1 MKIQLVFMRIKNNP
15 YLFFLI
21 IFIAVGSLS
30 SCKKIPR
37 KILGEGTEVV
47 SKKPLKEMDWD
58 GVLKYLKKEHPELSE
73 NIKKLDKGM
82 QKSVCNSIKDDARFL
97 ESLLS
102 SKNILNDF
110 EAYCSKAP
118 KLAKDVNF
126 LRFYSLSKHAAQ
138 RSKKKCFLDDV
149 IVDERMGFV
158 KFTRKS
164 DGAELA
170 KYRNGVMEFD
180 NKIISRNG
188 RFSKNIMFDETYI
201 PNCIYKIRGNDGVL
215 YIFNTDNLGRIYNVK
230 ASHLSAKNI
239 NENILSRQQN
249 AYFLGEEWETSF
261 NQLKKM
267 SKDNDINAEVKFQFD
282 DNGMPKYAIIESDV
296 KGQKH
301 TIKHKTSLEDVVPF
315 KNGGINKE
323 KRTLKEI
330 CQHPLLPQMYET
342 LDNMGL
348 DPSVLKRI
356 KNDLEKM
363 GSNKVPRPSKGG
375 HVNLNDIAWPGI
387 NPKLPDKEA
396 LIAMIRKNKGNIEL
410 ADIGERDIR
419 DVSYEIARQ
428 ALVEKYGIT
437 MKQADLLIGNTFD
450 LVIHEAE
457 NGVVQIVPNNVHKFK
472 QLYAHKGYVSKM
484 LKQINGKDIVD

>member
-1 MKIQLVFMRIKNNP
+1 
-15 YLFFLI
+15 
-21 IFIAVGSLS
+21 
-30 SCKKIPR
+30 
-37 KILGEGTEVV
+37 
-47 SKKPLKEMDWD
+47 MDWD
-58 GVLKYLKKEHPELSE
+58 GVLDYLKKEHQELAE
-73 NIKKLDKGM
+73 NIEKFDKGM
-82 QKSVCNSIKDDARFL
+82 QKSVCNSIRDDARFL

-102 SKNILNDF
+102 SKNILNEF

-118 KLAKDVNF
+118 KLAKDINF
-126 LRFYSLSKHAAQ
+126 LRFYSLSRHAAQ
-138 RSKKKCFLDDV
+138 SSKKKCFLDDI

-158 KFTRKS
+158 TFTRKS
-164 DGAELA
+164 NGAELA
-170 KYRNGVMEFD
+170 KYRNGVMEID
-180 NKIISRNG
+180 SKILSRNG
-188 RFSKNIMFDETYI
+188 RFSKNIMLDEIYM
-201 PNCIYKIRGNDGVL
+201 PNCVYKIRGNDGVQYL
-215 YIFNTDNLGRIYNVK
+215 FNTDEFGRIYNVK
-230 ASHLSAKNI
+230 ASRLSAKNL

-261 NQLKKM
+261 NQLEKM
-267 SKDNDINAEVKFQFD
+267 SKSNDINVEVKFQFD

-387 NPKLPDKEA
+387 NSKLPDKEA

>member
-1 MKIQLVFMRIKNNP
+1 
-15 YLFFLI
+15 
-21 IFIAVGSLS
+21 
-30 SCKKIPR
+30 
-37 KILGEGTEVV
+37 
-47 SKKPLKEMDWD
+47 
-58 GVLKYLKKEHPELSE
+58 
-73 NIKKLDKGM
+73 
-82 QKSVCNSIKDDARFL
+82 
-97 ESLLS
+97 
-102 SKNILNDF
+102 
-110 EAYCSKAP
+110 
-118 KLAKDVNF
+118 
-126 LRFYSLSKHAAQ
+126 
-138 RSKKKCFLDDV
+138 
-149 IVDERMGFV
+149 
-158 KFTRKS
+158 
-164 DGAELA
+164 
-170 KYRNGVMEFD
+170 MEFD

-267 SKDNDINAEVKFQFD
+267 SKGNDINAEVKFQFD